1 MLSRRQEKIPMR
13 VFVDSADQKQIENWL
28 DQGVVDG
35 VTTNPS
41 IMFKDGASDLEEC
54 ARRLAGLLG
63 ERPLSVEV
71 TSNDRE
77 IMVEQART
85 FATWARNIVVKI
97 PIINEHGESC
107 LGVMHRLS
115 QEGIGVNATA
125 ILSFNQALLATKAG
139 ATYVSI
145 FAGRVADEGND
156 PVVTIRNVRRW
167 LDDWQLSSHIIVGSI
182 RTVIDIQNAALAGAH
197 IITIPPQFLPKMVDH
212 RYSRETV
219 RQFVQ
224 NAQKTL
230 AEMKQIKVNG
240 AAASSQQ

>member
-1 MLSRRQEKIPMR
+1 MR
-13 VFVDSADQKQIENWL
+13 VFVDSADQKQIGYWL
-28 DQGVVDG
+28 EEGVVDG

-41 IMFKDGASDLEEC
+41 IMFKDGATDLEDC
-54 ARRLAGLLG
+54 ARRLAAMLG
-63 ERPLSVEV
+63 EKPLSVEV
-71 TSNDRE
+71 TSNDRKV
-77 IMVEQART
+77 MVEQART

-97 PIINEHGESC
+97 PVVNEHGESC

-125 ILSFNQALLATKAG
+125 ILSFNQAMLAAKAG

-156 PVVTIRNVRRW
+156 PAITIRNTRRW
-167 LDDWQLSSHIIVGSI
+167 LDDWQISSHIIVGSI
-182 RTVIDIQNAALAGAH
+182 RTVMDIQNAALAGAH

-212 RYSRETV
+212 RYTRETV

-224 NAQKTL
+224 DAEKTL
-230 AEMKQIKVNG
+230 DQIKKGKATV
-240 AAASSQQ
+240 AASR